1 MTNEMARAVEVL
13 KAADEVAMA
22 CHINPDADA
31 LGSMLG
37 LANHLRS
44 LGKTVVCSFGNE
56 PFERPRWLAELP
68 GADVL
73 VPPAEF
79 PKAPKV
85 LVTCDSASL
94 DRLGA
99 LVGRVNKAEEVIW
112 IDHHVSNEGLGTI
125 QLVDPTASSTCEMVC
140 RLIEAMGGGM
150 NADAAKCLYAGLVTD
165 TGRFMYEAV
174 KPAALRLAANL
185 REHDFDHARLAQ
197 ALYEDNAL
205 GYLRLLGTVLGRL
218 NMVDEVGLVWTSL
231 SQAELAEAGVHPSET
246 DDLIDMIRTAR
257 EADVAAVIKQQGDG
271 RWKVSTRSRGGHDL
285 ATLASRFGGGGHRL
299 AAGYTSKVGLD
310 ETVEQ
315 LIAALKEP
323 AAPKEPEAQP

>member
-1 MTNEMARAVEVL
+1 MTTDALARAAEVL
-13 KAADEVAMA
+13 ETADEVALV
-22 CHINPDADA
+22 CHINPDTDA

-37 LANHLRS
+37 LANFLRAK
-44 LGKTVVCSFGNE
+44 GKTVVCSFGNE
-56 PFERPRWLAELP
+56 PFERPRWLSVLP

-99 LVGRVNKAEEVIW
+99 LVGRVSKAEEVIW

-125 QLVDPTASSTCEMVC
+125 QLVDPAASSTCEMVC
-140 RLIEAMGGGM
+140 RLIDVMGGDIGT
-150 NADAAKCLYAGLVTD
+150 DAATCLYAGLVTD

-174 KPAALRLAANL
+174 KPGALRLAADL
-185 REHDFDHARLAQ
+185 REHDFDHAAMAQ
-197 ALYEDNAL
+197 ALYEDNGLA
-205 GYLRLLGTVLGRL
+205 YLRLLGLVLGRL
-218 NMVDEVGLVWTSL
+218 NIVPEVGLVWTAL

-246 DDLIDMIRTAR
+246 DDLIDVVRTVR
-257 EADVAAVIKQQGDG
+257 EADVAAVIKQQRDG

-315 LIAALKEP
+315 LIEALKG
-323 AAPKEPEAQP
+323 PEEGS